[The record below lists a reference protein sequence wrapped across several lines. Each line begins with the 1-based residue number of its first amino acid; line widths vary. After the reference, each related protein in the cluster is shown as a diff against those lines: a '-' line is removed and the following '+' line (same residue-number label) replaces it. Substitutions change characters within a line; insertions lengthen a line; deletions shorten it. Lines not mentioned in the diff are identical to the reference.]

1 MRQIRFSIPMV
12 FSNKSLPAGSSFD
25 KEFDAQFEAFF
36 NRAKSL
42 AETIIGCSIP
52 VTKEEASELI
62 QGGNFQTSN
71 KAKQNFDFTI
81 DIHEESLSFADITL
95 TSYDAKDAPFKIF
108 ADTVWATPGTTL
120 SIPTF
125 KTRKA
130 VDKLKK
136 NGLGNG
142 IKNFFQG
149 LKEVPKEVLEEPIKE
164 IPKATEPA
172 KAIEQPKGLAPLIKQ
187 ANLKSLIKEAEE
199 EKLEKLC
206 DSAFRAKN
214 NLILSSLRHV
224 SAFLDDL
231 AFIQKFIKSYDKSLN
246 ELCSLLNLSPSEIK
260 HILVGNYEMILLP
273 ALKKNVDF
281 LRGFPVQ
288 NPPVEPKSP
297 YPIQANGLYQSGN
310 HTQTFTSS
318 GFTSPRSAE
327 TFKTTKS
334 HWTISPQQIEMLT
347 EAQRAGKKLE
357 AHFGIEMVNA
367 LCSAPSWAIKA
378 CLEGSFNRFT
388 SDKEIS
394 SVVKAL
400 SNLFEMYKGE
410 MENLS
415 RQKE

>member
-12 FSNKSLPAGSSFD
+12 FSNKNLPVGSCFD

-42 AETIIGCSIP
+42 AETIIGCNIP

-71 KAKQNFDFTI
+71 KAKQDFDFTI
-81 DIHEESLSFADITL
+81 DIHEESLSFADISL
-95 TSYDAKDAPFKIF
+95 TSYDAKDAPFIIF

-142 IKNFFQG
+142 IKNFLQG
-149 LKEVPKEVLEEPIKE
+149 LKGALEEPIKE
-164 IPKATEPA
+164 ISKATETA

-224 SAFLDDL
+224 SAFLNDL

-310 HTQTFTSS
+310 HTQTFASS
-318 GFTSPRSAE
+318 GFTSPSSAE